1 MLHSPTSSAGMSQV
15 NSKVYK
21 FYLMS
26 HKVRVNLP
34 YMSSNKDSAFCQ
46 ASNKWV
52 TFNDMVDDAMEGG
65 KLVARSDNSQHNL
78 NRRRASMIDG
88 DSGEF

>member
-1 MLHSPTSSAGMSQV
+1 
-15 NSKVYK
+15 
-21 FYLMS
+21 MS

-88 DSGEF
+88 DSGEFWQCETIWAKCREVVVPNQD